1 VREGGL
7 AFRALQFVPPS
18 WQNRRF
24 LAIAGSGLFVLLVV
38 CFGFGPLVRWRAEK
52 TAQRR
57 GLHVEI
63 GTVWPA
69 FGGVNLRNV
78 RFRAADGEW
87 LTGELARVDVRVGL
101 GLGLRALRVADGK
114 IAVKGS
120 ADEVSEHARAMNKS
134 SGAERPAE
142 GDASGPEVLVEN
154 LRFAWAGPL
163 GATSSIEVDG
173 VRVERSAAEGGTQR
187 GMLGVDVVRLDRD
200 NLHGKAQAFVA
211 RFVRDGKATRFSEV
225 RLKSAEL
232 ELPLDRRTTA
242 DPPPAKPVAATP
254 PPPPPPPPQTQPPAG
269 RKGGRTARKGEEAAK
284 KGKAVPPLPVP
295 PSPATPPPRLGN
307 RNGYAE
313 QAVALRDRLTRAAAW
328 SAEHVTPDAPI
339 EIQGLTI
346 VLTTGNQRLNL
357 GPGPLRVRHDARGLE
372 VDFSPGQSDP
382 NGGKGGASR
391 LVSFARIPAAD
402 GELALHVE
410 GGPVT
415 LASLGV
421 REQDFGLFDVGRAKL
436 EAKGDVKLTADASKV
451 LFDGTGRLAS
461 LSIVHKALADDPVQG
476 LDLGWRASGSAALD
490 GSVLRLDEGKIE
502 LGAIRFEASGGI
514 TQGPDFTRIEAR
526 ATIPT
531 SDCQRVFESLP
542 PGLIPKLLGMKMSG
556 TFGLSSAFDLDTRYP
571 NDMQIDWELKNRC
584 HINKAPPDIDV
595 ERFQSPFKY
604 TVYDEKNEKVEITT
618 GPGTPD
624 WVPFHVI
631 PSFLESALTTTED
644 GGFRNHSGFDK
655 SAIKNSIRDN
665 LRQGRFVRGASTV
678 TMQLAKNLY
687 LEREK
692 NLSRKL
698 QEAVLTTYLEQALS
712 KDEILELYFN
722 VVEFGPM
729 IYGVGQ
735 AARHY
740 FNASPTELSVA
751 QSLFLT
757 SILPAPKRTYFSP
770 TGELGKGWAGYLRRV
785 LKIMRD
791 RSKISDAELIDG
803 LSEQLTF
810 GVAKS
815 PRIAPTEDVRRNLGV
830 DPSGIAPEGP

>member
-1 VREGGL
+1 
-7 AFRALQFVPPS
+7 
-18 WQNRRF
+18 
-24 LAIAGSGLFVLLVV
+24 LAIAGAGLVVLFVV

-57 GLHVEI
+57 GLHVDI

-69 FGGVNLRNV
+69 FGGVNLRKV
-78 RFRAADGEW
+78 RFRAADGDW
-87 LTGELARVDVRVGL
+87 LTGELARVDVRVGF
-101 GLGLRALRVADGK
+101 GLGLRALRVAEGK
-114 IAVKGS
+114 ITITGS
-120 ADEVSEHARAMNKS
+120 VDEVNEHARAMNKS

-142 GDASGPEVLVEN
+142 ADASGPEVQVEN
-154 LRFAWAGPL
+154 LRLAWTGAL
-163 GATSSIEVDG
+163 GAASSIEVDG
-173 VRVERSAAEGGTQR
+173 VRVERGAADGGTQR
-187 GMLGVDVVRLDRD
+187 GMVGVEAVRLDRE
-200 NLHGKAQAFVA
+200 NLHGKAQAFVT
-211 RFVRDGKATRFSEV
+211 RFVREGRVNRFTEV

-232 ELPLDRRTTA
+232 ELPLERA
-242 DPPPAKPVAATP
+242 SANPPAPKAATSAPPTP
-254 PPPPPPPPQTQPPAG
+254 PPTPQLQPQPS
-269 RKGGRTARKGEEAAK
+269 RKGGRTARKGEDAAK
-284 KGKAVPPLPVP
+284 KGKTGSTPPAPVP
-295 PSPATPPPRLGN
+295 PPPTAPPPRLGIY
-307 RNGYAE
+307 NGYAE
-313 QAVALRDRLTRAAAW
+313 QAVALRDKLTRLASW
-328 SAEHVTPDAPI
+328 SGEHIAPDAPV

-346 VLTTGNQRLNL
+346 VLTTGTQRLNL

-382 NGGKGGASR
+382 NAGKGGPSR
-391 LVSFARIPAAD
+391 LVSNARIPAAQ
-402 GELALHVE
+402 GEIALHVE

-476 LDLGWRASGSAALD
+476 LDLGWRASGSVALD
-490 GSVLRLDEGKIE
+490 GSVVRLDEGKID
-502 LGAIRFEASGGI
+502 LGAIRFEASAGI
-514 TQGPDFTRIEAR
+514 TQGPDFTRIEGR
-526 ATIPT
+526 ASIPT

-556 TFGLSSAFDLDTRYP
+556 TFGLSSGFELDTRYP
-571 NDMQIDWELKNRC
+571 NDMQIDWDLKNRC
-584 HINKAPPDIDV
+584 KINKAPPGIDV
-595 ERFQSPFKY
+595 ERFTAPFKY

-644 GGFRNHSGFDK
+644 GGFRNHGGFDK

-791 RSKISDAELIDG
+791 RNKISDAELIDG

-810 GVAKS
+810 GTPKS
-815 PRIAPTEDVRRNLGV
+815 PRVAPTEDVRRNLGV